1 MAGRRPPGPPVGR
14 SGAGTPVGSDMAD
27 PTVAGRL
34 RDALRGLVRPPE
46 LKTDEERSASRLEL
60 FFDLAFVLVVAE
72 LAIALREDATL
83 AGELRFAGLFTLVWW
98 SWVSLT
104 LYANRFDHDDA
115 VYRLYKL
122 ASMAAVIGMAASATE
137 ATGERF
143 AVFVGCQ
150 LALRATLLLQYRR
163 AHRHVSHARPVARL
177 YMVGAGV
184 GALLWAVSLVVP
196 RPVGFALWAAAVLVE
211 ALVPLLAT
219 RHSADVPL
227 HVEHL
232 PDRFALFV
240 ILVLGESV
248 AGVAHGLHDA
258 KWAPSALPVAGLSF
272 VLAAAL
278 WWTYFDL
285 AGARA
290 KRLLNEVGG
299 ERSNRSHDV
308 YVFGQ
313 LPLTLAL
320 ATVGAGIELAVVQS
334 GEGEVP
340 VGTRLLLAGGV
351 ALYLVS
357 MTLTDTGMSRG
368 TRSGWWWPLAAAGV
382 AALDA
387 VLELPAVLVV
397 GVLAGLLVA
406 VVVVGTVERSTGRL
420 AVDPV

>member
-1 MAGRRPPGPPVGR
+1 VADGTAVGR
-14 SGAGTPVGSDMAD
+14 LLG
-27 PTVAGRL
+27 
-34 RDALRGLVRPPE
+34 ALRAVVRPPE
-46 LKTDEERSASRLEL
+46 LKTDDERSASRLEL

-72 LAIALREDATL
+72 LAIALREDVTL
-83 AGELRFAGLFTLVWW
+83 HGELLFAGLFTLLWW
-98 SWVSLT
+98 SWVSST
-104 LYANRFDHDDA
+104 LYANRFDHDDV

-122 ASMAAVIGMAASATE
+122 SSMAAVIGLAASATE
-137 ATGERF
+137 ATAERF
-143 AVFVGCQ
+143 GVFVGCQ
-150 LALRATLLLQYRR
+150 LLLRVMLLLQYRR
-163 AHRHVSHARPVARL
+163 AYRHVPAARPLARL

-184 GALLWAVSLVVP
+184 GALLWAVSLLVP
-196 RPVGFALWAAAVLVE
+196 RPAGFALWAAAVLVE

-232 PDRFALFV
+232 PERFALFV

-248 AGVAHGLHDA
+248 AGVAHGLYDVE
-258 KWAPSALPVAGLSF
+258 WASSAIPVAVLSF

-278 WWTYFDL
+278 WWSYFDL

-299 ERSNRSHDV
+299 ERSERSHDV

-340 VGTRLLLAGGV
+340 AGTRFLLAGGV
-351 ALYLVS
+351 AVYLIS
-357 MTLTDTGMSRG
+357 MTLTDSGMSRG
-368 TRSGWWWPLAAAGV
+368 TRRGWWWPLAAAALAV
-382 AALDA
+382 LDA
-387 VLELPAVLVV
+387 VLELPAVLIV
-397 GVLAGLLVA
+397 GSLAALLIA
-406 VVVVGTVERSTGRL
+406 VVAVGTVERSTGRL
-420 AVDPV
+420 DVDPV